1 MSSVRSP
8 EWELSATAHICYT
21 SHKNA
26 ITDSIY
32 AQNFMQSVFLV
43 AEETD
48 LVTWNDVPV
57 LYEIFGAN

>member
-1 MSSVRSP
+1 MR
-8 EWELSATAHICYT
+8 ELSATAHICYT